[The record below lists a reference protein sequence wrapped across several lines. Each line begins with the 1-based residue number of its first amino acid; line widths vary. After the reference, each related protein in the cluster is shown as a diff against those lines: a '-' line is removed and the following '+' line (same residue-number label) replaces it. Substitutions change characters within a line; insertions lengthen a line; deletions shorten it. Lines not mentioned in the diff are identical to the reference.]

1 MSQPVYEFLDHA
13 LLSRLGSLPVES
25 RTAMIGNVAGR
36 HASPHR
42 GSSVEF
48 AEYRKYVPGDDT
60 RRLDWKAFARSDR
73 FYIKEFEAD
82 TNLRAY
88 FVVDASGSMSFAGK
102 GESKVAFARRIAA
115 SLSYLL
121 VNQGDAA
128 GLSVCTEKLHLEV
141 PPSRRPAHLQRIF
154 ETLRSLEPG
163 GETGLVPA
171 LHEIAEKIGQRAFVV
186 ILSDLFIDTDELSE
200 ALQHLRYRK
209 HDVSVFHL
217 MDPQE
222 LEFDFERP
230 HRFVDLED
238 GTALVAEPSLI
249 AEEYHTALAEF
260 MKAVRGKCSDA
271 SADYQLVAT
280 DTPLEPLLREFLINR
295 IPKGR

>member
-1 MSQPVYEFLDHA
+1 MNYDFLDSD
-13 LLSRLGSLPVES
+13 LLSRLGALPVES
-25 RTAMIGNVAGR
+25 RMPMVGHVAGR
-36 HASPHR
+36 HRSPHR

-88 FVVDASGSMSFAGK
+88 FVVDASGSMSFSGH
-102 GESKVAFARRIAA
+102 GEAKIQFARRIAA

-141 PPSRRPAHLQRIF
+141 PPSRRAAHLQRIF
-154 ETLRSLEPG
+154 ETLSALEPT
-163 GETGLVPA
+163 GETGLVEA
-171 LHEIAEKIGQRAFVV
+171 LHQIAEKISQRAFVV
-186 ILSDLFIDTDELSE
+186 ILSDLFTDPVTLAD

-209 HDVSVFHL
+209 HDISVFHL
-217 MDPQE
+217 MDRQE
-222 LEFDFERP
+222 LDFDFERP

-238 GTALVAEPSLI
+238 DTSLVVEPSLVAE
-249 AEEYHTALAEF
+249 EYQNALTQFLAQ
-260 MKAVRGKCSDA
+260 VRAKCHDA
-271 SADYQLVAT
+271 NADYQLIST
-280 DTPLEPLLREFLINR
+280 DTPLEPLLREFLTAR
-295 IPKGR
+295 LPKGK